1 MAFQSWTSCDISSNL
16 KHLTDMHGCVFVCVQ
31 NLFAH
36 GDKQLLCTP
45 GPNPGLR
52 MAAAHGLME
61 HSHPLLHSTELA
73 AAGSSQCALRDPRHA
88 CACLGVFFGAWH
100 SSPHTC
106 QHFLSLSSFF
116 HLCSKLPLIVQ
127 VKYRSTQPTETSD
140 LIDVRTHGEDE
151 DGEDRFTL
159 KLTT

>member
-1 MAFQSWTSCDISSNL
+1 MCI
-16 KHLTDMHGCVFVCVQ
+16 CVCVCVQ

-52 MAAAHGLME
+52 MAAARGLTE

-73 AAGSSQCALRDPRHA
+73 SAGSSRRALRDPRHA
-88 CACLGVFFGAWH
+88 CACLGIFFGAWH

-106 QHFLSLSSFF
+106 QHFLSPSSLFSVF
-116 HLCSKLPLIVQ
+116 VLITSHCAGDNIAARSPLKPVTCLTLE
-127 VKYRSTQPTETSD
+127 VMERTRMETFRFSPT
-140 LIDVRTHGEDE
+140 
-151 DGEDRFTL
+151 
-159 KLTT
+159 LTT